1 MADILPYSFPPD
13 MNLLSPR
20 EQKRH
25 LKKTTAQLER
35 YSEAAETVAT
45 SFMEKANFIAA
56 TADTMTPG
64 SPGRR
69 QEVRNAVDLLDAA
82 GRTAVLIMKACA
94 MRRGGAPLVPEVIN
108 ATQHNYYDAK
118 RTREAHTYV
127 DANLS
132 ID

>member
-1 MADILPYSFPPD
+1 MKEILPYSFPPD
-13 MNLLSPR
+13 INLLSR
-20 EQKRH
+20 EEQKAA
-25 LKKTTAQLER
+25 LLKTTAQLER
-35 YSEAAETVAT
+35 YSEAAEKVGL

-108 ATQHNYYDAK
+108 ATQNNFYESK
-118 RTREAHTYV
+118 RTKEASQY
-127 DANLS
+127 
-132 ID
+132 IDIDVLP